1 MNFSVIIP
9 AYNASSTLR
18 VALDS
23 IALQSQ
29 QPAEVIVVDAGSTD
43 ETINV
48 AKTHPINPQVVNGGR
63 LICGDARNLGVETAN
78 SQWVSFLD
86 ADDVWDKSHL
96 ESASEA
102 MRVHSARLYQSNFRK
117 WWGEGDAED
126 RPSMFGMSHDDA
138 PRFVTNEEL
147 RKAVLGI
154 NNGWHMQGMVVER
167 NAYLES
173 GGCNPKIVFRQDVDW
188 FLRIARQ
195 VPWIYNPKPTWSWR
209 FVNSNSSSTKHAEAK
224 FYWLRAHLQLKD
236 WLDGPEYDRLMA
248 INAWEVTRL
257 AVMEKR
263 RSLYPGIK
271 KNYIPLIPGIRRWVA
286 RIALRLDTLARKIW
300 QIKYKG

>member
-126 RPSMFGMSHDDA
+126 RPRCLECPMMM
-138 PRFVTNEEL
+138 L
-147 RKAVLGI
+147 RGLLPMK
-154 NNGWHMQGMVVER
+154 N
-167 NAYLES
+167 
-173 GGCNPKIVFRQDVDW
+173 C
-188 FLRIARQ
+188 
-195 VPWIYNPKPTWSWR
+195 
-209 FVNSNSSSTKHAEAK
+209 
-224 FYWLRAHLQLKD
+224 
-236 WLDGPEYDRLMA
+236 
-248 INAWEVTRL
+248 
-257 AVMEKR
+257 EKQY
-263 RSLYPGIK
+263 S
-271 KNYIPLIPGIRRWVA
+271 V
-286 RIALRLDTLARKIW
+286 
-300 QIKYKG
+300 